1 MKKIK
6 KKRKKKNNN
15 NHFIQILKNYQ
26 IIILYLNLGLTFFAI
41 VLSIWNTLLI
51 KENNSFHQNEVAPAF
66 QINTYEN
73 DNEIIDELVN
83 LKGFINNVSFTRYD
97 EITILSPY
105 LDFNVTINCSHFLE
119 SNPEKKKW
127 LIDWSCSNDYGKK
140 VARKVYELAKEKN
153 IALYNAYSFT
163 YYKVEYQDFKNE
175 FHSEVY

>member
-83 LKGFINNVSFTRYD
+83 LKGFINNVSFKRYD
-97 EITILSPY
+97 EITI
-105 LDFNVTINCSHFLE
+105 FQ
-119 SNPEKKKW
+119 KKR
-127 LIDWSCSNDYGKK
+127 NG
-140 VARKVYELAKEKN
+140 
-153 IALYNAYSFT
+153 
-163 YYKVEYQDFKNE
+163 
-175 FHSEVY
+175 